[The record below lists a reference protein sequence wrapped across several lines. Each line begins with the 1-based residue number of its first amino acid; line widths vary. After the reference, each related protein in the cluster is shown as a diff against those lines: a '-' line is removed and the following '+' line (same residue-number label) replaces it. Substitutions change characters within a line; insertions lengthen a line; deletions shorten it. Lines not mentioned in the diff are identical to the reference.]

1 MLNISSINESIN
13 WKMKRDRY
21 DMDLT
26 MWCVCVCAC
35 AYIFCVHYFLA
46 DERER
51 GDTTRATSEY
61 WPPHVV
67 TEEHIQH
74 YPQTAGKDRTVD
86 GRVPTSDKREGTASA
101 GAPYSQYKSR

>member
-1 MLNISSINESIN
+1 MVCVCV
-13 WKMKRDRY
+13 
-21 DMDLT
+21 
-26 MWCVCVCAC
+26 CVCVCAC

-74 YPQTAGKDRTVD
+74 YPQTAGKDRTVSINQH
-86 GRVPTSDKREGTASA
+86 VNTASTE
-101 GAPYSQYKSR
+101 PH